1 MNKCVIISLFK
12 KGAEKRMKALQVKS
26 EITQCKTVEIKELL
40 NKFIQYVDVSASSV
54 RTYVFGVKA
63 FIRYLS
69 ENGISAPTR
78 NTILEYKKTLSATK
92 SASTVSL
99 YLSSLRRF
107 FAWCENENL
116 YGDITKGIKN
126 PRIDTGHK
134 KDAFSAQQLKKIM
147 SGINRNSLKGSRD
160 YAIFAL
166 TAATGLR
173 TCEVIRADIG
183 DIRTV
188 QGEKVLFIQG
198 KGRSSKSEFVKL
210 SEHVMKAIEAYLKQR
225 GEVSENEPLFASV
238 SRRNFG
244 GRMATRS
251 ISRICKGAM
260 RAAGFDS
267 KRFTAHSL
275 RHSSITL
282 ALLAGISIQEVS
294 QFARHS
300 SISVTMIY
308 AHDLE
313 RLKSR
318 CESAISAALFE

>member
-1 MNKCVIISLFK
+1 
-12 KGAEKRMKALQVKS
+12 MKAVQVKS
-26 EITQCKTVEIKELL
+26 EITQCKTIEISELL
-40 NKFIQYVDVSASSV
+40 NKFIRYVDVSPSSV
-54 RTYVFGVKA
+54 RAYVFGVKA

-107 FAWCENENL
+107 FAWCASENL
-116 YGDITKGIKN
+116 YGDITSGVKN

-134 KDAFSAQQLKKIM
+134 RDALSAQQLKKIM
-147 SGINRNSLKGSRD
+147 NSINRNSLKGARD

-173 TCEVIRADIG
+173 TCEIIRADIG

-188 QGEKVLFIQG
+188 QGENVLFVQG
-198 KGRSSKSEFVKL
+198 KGRSSKADFVKL
-210 SEHVMKAIEAYLKQR
+210 SVPVVRAIEAYLKQR

-251 ISRICKGAM
+251 ISRICKTAM
-260 RAAGFDS
+260 ISAGYVS
-267 KRFTAHSL
+267 KRWTAHSL
-275 RHSSITL
+275 RHSAVTL
-282 ALLAGISIQEVS
+282 ALMAGISIQEVS

-300 SISVTMIY
+300 NISVTLIY
-308 AHDLE
+308 AHDVE

-318 CESAISAALFE
+318 CESAISAALFD

>member
-1 MNKCVIISLFK
+1 
-12 KGAEKRMKALQVKS
+12 MKVVQVKS
-26 EITQCKTVEIKELL
+26 EITQCKTIEISELL
-40 NKFIQYVDVSASSV
+40 NKFIRYVDVQPSSV
-54 RTYVFGVKA
+54 RAYVFGVKA

-78 NTILEYKKTLSATK
+78 NTILEYKKTLSSTK

-107 FAWCENENL
+107 FAWCESENF
-116 YGDITKGIKN
+116 YSDITSGVKN
-126 PRIDTGHK
+126 PRIDNGHK
-134 KDAFSAQQLKKIM
+134 RDALSAQQLKKIM
-147 SGINRNSLKGSRD
+147 NGINRNSLKGARD

-173 TCEVIRADIG
+173 TCEIIRADIG

-188 QGEKVLFIQG
+188 QGENVLFVQG

-225 GEVSENEPLFASV
+225 GEVSENESLFASV

-251 ISRICKGAM
+251 ISRICKSAM
-260 RAAGFDS
+260 INAGYIS
-267 KRFTAHSL
+267 KRWTAHSL
-275 RHSSITL
+275 RHSAVTL
-282 ALLAGISIQEVS
+282 ALMAGISIQEVS

-300 SISVTMIY
+300 SISTTLLY
-308 AHDLE
+308 SHDIE

-318 CESAISAALFE
+318 CESAISAALFD